1 MMHCVNFR
9 RYLSSR
15 RRTNK
20 PHKNG
25 SLRQWDCENGIFFQI
40 LFRWTIWSRI
50 PWMVPMEKNIHA
62 AIQDL
67 FFAPKRLKSIF
78 IIEKKKNDYANNY
91 LQGKHFWSVHYPFEI
106 MTKYCSLSGISQQK
120 CSPNCTMNM
129 FSVLFISY
137 CLFYQ
142 TPWTQN
148 EDTRKEH
155 GADAHTKSK
164 HVVNDNWSRSQA
176 NWCHSLGRAP
186 LRNTLHEL
194 LQSVLNHA
202 E

>member
-1 MMHCVNFR
+1 MGLWKWHLLPDSLQMNHLIKN
-9 RYLSSR
+9 
-15 RRTNK
+15 TM
-20 PHKNG
+20 NG
-25 SLRQWDCENGIFFQI
+25 SNGEKHTRSNSRPFFRPQK
-40 LFRWTIWSRI
+40 T
-50 PWMVPMEKNIHA
+50 EKDFHNW
-62 AIQDL
+62 
-67 FFAPKRLKSIF
+67 
-78 IIEKKKNDYANNY
+78 KKKNDYANNY